1 MTGRLWRTRNASG
14 RYCVSCPIQNRTERA
29 ELMKAVDR
37 LNHKYGLK
45 TVKLGVEGRDD
56 QAWKV
61 KCEQR
66 TPNYLTDIDELMVV
80 RI

>member
-1 MTGRLWRTRNASG
+1 MG
-14 RYCVSCPIQNRTERA
+14 IQNKTERS

-45 TVKLGVEGRDD
+45 TIKLGVEGADD
-56 QAWKV
+56 QPWKV
-61 KCEQR
+61 KSEQR